1 MECYELNVLIGERV
15 FQIASTL
22 ASAYCQSCGSPLVP
36 GATFCQK
43 CGAPVEPRVS
53 TDQPALSA
61 TAGPTG
67 QPTPVISPT
76 RPGGVV
82 ILTVLQALA
91 GIVVLLFGFL
101 FILGAIFAPIVA
113 ILGIPILILGL
124 IGLYI
129 AWGLYRGKDWARIL
143 AMITAVI
150 FVVIGLILLIVI
162 IGIVPLALGVL
173 VLYYLTRPEVKS
185 YYRAN

>member
-1 MECYELNVLIGERV
+1 
-15 FQIASTL
+15 
-22 ASAYCQSCGSPLVP
+22 
-36 GATFCQK
+36 
-43 CGAPVEPRVS
+43 
-53 TDQPALSA
+53 
-61 TAGPTG
+61 
-67 QPTPVISPT
+67 
-76 RPGGVV
+76 V